1 MKTLKHLF
9 LALFTLPAMAQM
21 TAMELLNKADTYRSP
36 FVYAQLDIKIDE
48 HKNGKIK
55 KSRHYKV
62 YHQNGQSLV
71 SILDGADKG
80 NRILLSHKG
89 MFIAPK
95 NSSRAVRITPIQR
108 LLGQASYGDLA
119 GLRFSENY
127 TPTILTQKGDTT
139 TLALVAKKS
148 SATYYKIVFVINSDD
163 QRPISAQAYLRSGKL
178 YKKMHYDVHNKILDS
193 ITYTSKNKNK
203 KTVMYF
209 LSVTAKKIPKRL
221 LTSRGMRNAI
231 R

>member
-1 MKTLKHLF
+1 MNILNLLF
-9 LALFTLPAMAQM
+9 LALFALPAMAQM
-21 TAMELLNKADTYRSP
+21 SAMELLVKADTFRSP
-36 FVYAQLDIKIDE
+36 FTHAQLDIKIDE
-48 HKNGKIK
+48 YKNGKIK

-62 YHQNGQSLV
+62 FHQDGQSLV
-71 SILDGADKG
+71 SVLDGSDKG

-89 MFIAPK
+89 MFVAPK

-127 TPTILTQKGDTT
+127 TPTILKQAKNTI
-139 TLALVAKKS
+139 TLKLIAKKS
-148 SATYYKIVFVINSDD
+148 SATYHKIVLVIAQDD
-163 QRPISAQAYLRSGKL
+163 QRPIDAQAYLRSGKL
-178 YKKMHYDVHNKILDS
+178 YKKMHYNVKDDTLKS
-193 ITYTSKNKNK
+193 ITYTSKKQ
-203 KTVMYF
+203 KTVMNF
-209 LSVTAKKIPKRL
+209 LGVKGKKIPKRL